1 MAVNT
6 SIQSS
11 TNLKVDQI
19 VVISVDLLQSLL
31 ESNNKQHEAIKH
43 LSDTM
48 EKFVNEFLNTRME
61 NESLRDQYR
70 SSVKTND
77 SNVSNHSMTSSDE
90 LQQEILAKLDALS
103 RTLASNTP
111 LANKSI
117 ETELKESAN
126 RRKILLSKINRAEN
140 LSRYYTKLVTRDD
153 PFVPRMFRTKVNRST
168 PDFEKPTHKEMAITR
183 VKHEVA
189 LMVDRMKHWK
199 IQLQKLESSINAA
212 VTSLDKSKTIDFYS
226 RLAKDEENV
235 ERDRAESFDKIH
247 RSYEMEMN
255 ANEGDKELYLLTY
268 VKERSIRGR
277 YRKKYRSNSQFGLSN
292 YK

>member
-103 RTLASNTP
+103 RTLASNIYIYICICICIYIYIYIYRTP
-111 LANKSI
+111 W
-117 ETELKESAN
+117 
-126 RRKILLSKINRAEN
+126 
-140 LSRYYTKLVTRDD
+140 
-153 PFVPRMFRTKVNRST
+153 PRE
-168 PDFEKPTHKEMAITR
+168 D
-183 VKHEVA
+183 A
-189 LMVDRMKHWK
+189 LD
-199 IQLQKLESSINAA
+199 
-212 VTSLDKSKTIDFYS
+212 
-226 RLAKDEENV
+226 
-235 ERDRAESFDKIH
+235 H
-247 RSYEMEMN
+247 R
-255 ANEGDKELYLLTY
+255 
-268 VKERSIRGR
+268 
-277 YRKKYRSNSQFGLSN
+277 
-292 YK
+292 